1 MDDAKDVRD
10 WPKPEVSVKQK
21 MEDQTEFVGW
31 WDENVRDKGKRENNA
46 DQRYFVEQAEDQT
59 GITQPSPMPPT
70 LGVPG

>member
-1 MDDAKDVRD
+1 
-10 WPKPEVSVKQK
+10 